1 MKVLLDEGVPR
12 RLVSA
17 LTDLGVDAH
26 RFPREWFGMRNGQLI
41 ALLEKLGFS
50 VLLTNDKNIASQQ
63 NLSGQSLAIVALP
76 HNRQPDILQRADDIA
91 DTILRARP
99 GQHVLMAWD
108 GSRTVIETLD
118 GRPAQTTM
126 LPVRPFASR

>member
-12 RLVSA
+12 RLVTA
-17 LTDLGVDAH
+17 LRDLGIDTS

-41 ALLEKLGFS
+41 ALLEKLGIS

-63 NLSGQSLAIVALP
+63 NLSGRSLAIVALP

-108 GSRTVIETLD
+108 GSRTVIEIVD
-118 GRPAQTTM
+118 GRAVQTPM
-126 LPVRPFASR
+126 PPVRPFARR